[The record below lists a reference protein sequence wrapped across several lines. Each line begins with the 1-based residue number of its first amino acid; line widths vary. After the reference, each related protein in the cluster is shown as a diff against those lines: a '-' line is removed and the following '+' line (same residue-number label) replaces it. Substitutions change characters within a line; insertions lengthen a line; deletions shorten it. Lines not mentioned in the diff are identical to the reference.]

1 MYDDVYEKAEQIMRE
16 RRNAAVE
23 ENRRRNAEIDSS
35 FPDIVEIKNKQM
47 KNISSRL
54 INIIKSGDNVQT
66 KLMAER
72 RMNNQAICMI
82 RAYLKKYGYP
92 ENYLEIHYNCP
103 KCSDTGYHDGKRCE
117 CMTELLKKL
126 SVENINTNTN
136 LQLSTFDTFNLGFYD
151 EKIMKSMQKIYN
163 YCVDYARNFE
173 PGKSSNIMM
182 YGSTGLGKT
191 HLSLAIG
198 YEVILKGYSVAYDSA
213 INFLRHIENEHFGRS
228 VSAQDTLEN
237 IINAD
242 LLIMD
247 DLGAEYESRFYSATI
262 YNIINTRINLSRPT
276 IISTNLDF
284 TDIEQKYD
292 MRITSRIGSLFDY
305 LKFLGSDIRF
315 LKRTNKEL

>member
-23 ENRRRNAEIDSS
+23 ENRRRNAEIDSA

-54 INIIKSGDNVQT
+54 MNIIKSGENVQS

-72 RMNNQAICMI
+72 RMNSQAICMI
-82 RAYLKKYGYP
+82 RAYLKRYGYP

-136 LQLSTFDTFNLGFYD
+136 LKLSTFDTFNLGFYD

-173 PGKSSNIMM
+173 PGKSPNIMM

-213 INFLRHIENEHFGRS
+213 INFLIHIENEHFGRALS
-228 VSAQDTLEN
+228 SQDTLEN